1 MRPSEAPRR
10 SRRSL
15 RLPSRRAALLTP
27 RLGSVLLA
35 LSLMWFVPITNGL
48 LKALGLKK
56 TGSKAWGS
64 FVNLEKKDKEA

>member
-1 MRPSEAPRR
+1 M
-10 SRRSL
+10 
-15 RLPSRRAALLTP
+15 
-27 RLGSVLLA
+27 LLA

>member
-1 MRPSEAPRR
+1 MRVPTRG
-10 SRRSL
+10 
-15 RLPSRRAALLTP
+15 AANL
-27 RLGSVLLA
+27 VLLA

-64 FVNLEKKDKEA
+64 FVNLEKKDKEDKEA